1 MANEDR
7 MYELEY
13 PAPAVNDTA
22 AGETDGPTLIVALH
36 GYADA
41 GQAVEHSADH
51 LKAALDNRLIASF
64 NADELIDYRSRRP
77 AVTLDND
84 APMEIENLD
93 LDMRVLRDN
102 ADKAFLL
109 LSGPPEPDLRWQAF
123 TKAVTDLVEKFDVK
137 QTVALYGA
145 PMPVPH
151 TRPPMVITAHGNSPE
166 LVSRMFRLDSTM
178 MVPGA
183 AQMYIE
189 RALAKAGRNVAGYTA
204 HVPHYLANSPYPQ
217 ATLELLESVA
227 SVTGLK
233 LPLRALEADAA
244 RLNHQIEEQVND
256 SEEIAQVVGQL
267 ENQYDAIWSAT
278 ARSTRRPSCR
288 ASRARLPA
296 KSSRRNSSASSTPW
310 ATRIPGATR
319 SSPQTST
326 TARITS
332 VGTLRARKSWVVL
345 LPETRMLP
353 MTPTI
358 RAKPSNS
365 RRPAL

>member
-109 LSGPPEPDLRWQAF
+109 LSGPEPDLRWQAF

-151 TRPPMVITAHGNSPE
+151 TRPMVITAHGNSPE

-189 RALAKAGRNVAGYTA
+189 RALAKADRNVAGYTA

-244 RLNHQIEEQVND
+244 RLNQQIEEQVND

-267 ENQYDAIWSAT
+267 ENQYDAYMERYREEHPQAIMPGEQGAPTGEELSEEFERFLDALGHENSWRDQILTADINDREDNFGRDSSGPQELGGPSAGD
-278 ARSTRRPSCR
+278 SD
-288 ASRARLPA
+288 ASDDSDDSGEA
-296 KSSRRNSSASSTPW
+296 K
-310 ATRIPGATR
+310 
-319 SSPQTST
+319 
-326 TARITS
+326 
-332 VGTLRARKSWVVL
+332 
-345 LPETRMLP
+345 
-353 MTPTI
+353 
-358 RAKPSNS
+358 
-365 RRPAL
+365 